1 MHSIQSCTCPTLGGR
16 PSWFEQPVLRGTI
29 SYKLNLKGVN
39 MTSNET
45 KKKEGRWALKRR
57 LKREREQAGQ
67 SYRRTARLRLQEM
80 FKAGFGSKRSS
91 DKTDADTQN
100 KIYSKNTFETYK
112 RQFSY
117 FADWL
122 SEAHKEAYTLADA
135 RQYVDEYLL
144 HLIELERSAYS
155 ITTAKAALA
164 KVFQTEAT
172 QFIDTPSRERANI
185 KRSRGVAVRDSNI
198 SNKTETKL
206 ALFSSAVG
214 LRRKEMMS
222 IESKDLFFDNGKAY
236 LNVTKGTKGGKARI
250 VEICGTSEGETKMIV
265 EWIQSRN
272 GKLFPK
278 LNTNYDNHHYRA
290 IYAQRLYD
298 RYKREEKDIPLKE
311 RYIMR
316 KERAG
321 EVYDKSAMKVVSE
334 NLGHN
339 RISVIAQSY
348 LYN

>member
-1 MHSIQSCTCPTLGGR
+1 
-16 PSWFEQPVLRGTI
+16 
-29 SYKLNLKGVN
+29 
-39 MTSNET
+39 MTSNEI
-45 KKKEGRWALKRR
+45 KKKEGRWARKRR
-57 LKREREQAGQ
+57 LRREREQAGPKVD
-67 SYRRTARLRLQEM
+67 SYRKTARLRLQEM
-80 FKAGFGSKRSS
+80 FRAGFGNKRSS
-91 DKTDADTQN
+91 DKTNADTRN

-112 RQFSY
+112 RQFRY

-122 SEAHKEAYTLADA
+122 AEAHKEAYTLADA

-172 QFIDTPSRERANI
+172 QFIDTPPRERANI

-222 IESKDLFFDNGKAY
+222 IESKDLFFKDGKAY

-278 LNTNYDNHHYRA
+278 LNTNYDNHYYRA
-290 IYAQRLYD
+290 VYAQRLYD
-298 RYKREEKDIPLKE
+298 RYKREEKDIPAKE

-321 EVYDKSAMKVVSE
+321 EVYDKLAMKVVSE

>member
-1 MHSIQSCTCPTLGGR
+1 M
-16 PSWFEQPVLRGTI
+16 V
-29 SYKLNLKGVN
+29 
-39 MTSNET
+39 
-45 KKKEGRWALKRR
+45 
-57 LKREREQAGQ
+57 
-67 SYRRTARLRLQEM
+67 
-80 FKAGFGSKRSS
+80 
-91 DKTDADTQN
+91 
-100 KIYSKNTFETYK
+100 
-112 RQFSY
+112 
-117 FADWL
+117 
-122 SEAHKEAYTLADA
+122 
-135 RQYVDEYLL
+135 
-144 HLIELERSAYS
+144 ELERSAYS

-172 QFIDTPSRERANI
+172 QFIATPPRERANI

-222 IESKDLFFDNGKAY
+222 IESKDLFFKDGKAY
-236 LNVTKGTKGGKARI
+236 LNVTKGTKGGKPRI
-250 VEICGTSEGETKMIV
+250 VEICGTSEGETKTIV
-265 EWIQSRN
+265 EWIQSRE

-278 LNTNYDNHHYRA
+278 LNTNYDNHYYRA
-290 IYAQRLYD
+290 VYAQRLYD

-316 KERAG
+316 KDRAG

>member
-1 MHSIQSCTCPTLGGR
+1 
-16 PSWFEQPVLRGTI
+16 
-29 SYKLNLKGVN
+29 
-39 MTSNET
+39 MTSNEI
-45 KKKEGRWALKRR
+45 KKKEGRWARKRR
-57 LKREREQAGQ
+57 LRREREQAGPKVD
-67 SYRRTARLRLQEM
+67 SYRKTARLRLQEM
-80 FKAGFGSKRSS
+80 FKAGFGNKRSA
-91 DKTDADTQN
+91 DKTNADTRN

-112 RQFSY
+112 RQFRY

-122 SEAHKEAYTLADA
+122 SEAHKEAYTIADA

-144 HLIELERSAYS
+144 HLVELERSAYS

-172 QFIDTPSRERANI
+172 QFIDTPARERANI
-185 KRSRGVAVRDSNI
+185 KRSRGSAVRDSNI

-222 IESKDLFFDNGKAY
+222 IESKDLFFKNGKAY
-236 LNVTKGTKGGKARI
+236 LNVTKGTKGGKPRI
-250 VEICGTSEGETKMIV
+250 VEICGISEGETKMIV
-265 EWIQSRN
+265 EWIQSRE

-278 LNTNYDNHHYRA
+278 LNTNYDNHYYRA
-290 IYAQRLYD
+290 VYAQRIYD
-298 RYKREEKDIPLKE
+298 RYKRKEKDIPSKE

-321 EVYDKSAMKVVSE
+321 EVYDKLAMEVVSK

>member
-1 MHSIQSCTCPTLGGR
+1 
-16 PSWFEQPVLRGTI
+16 
-29 SYKLNLKGVN
+29 N

-80 FKAGFGSKRSS
+80 FKAGFGNKRSS

-122 SEAHKEAYTLADA
+122 AEAHKEAYTLSDA

-144 HLIELERSAYS
+144 HLIELGRSAYS

-172 QFIDTPSRERANI
+172 QFIETPPRERANI

-236 LNVTKGTKGGKARI
+236 LNVTKGTKGGKPRI
-250 VEICGTSEGETKMIV
+250 VEICGISEGETKMIV
-265 EWIQSRN
+265 EWIQSRE

-290 IYAQRLYD
+290 VYAQRLYD
-298 RYKREEKDIPLKE
+298 RYKREERDIPPKE

>member
-1 MHSIQSCTCPTLGGR
+1 
-16 PSWFEQPVLRGTI
+16 
-29 SYKLNLKGVN
+29 
-39 MTSNET
+39 MTSNEI
-45 KKKEGRWALKRR
+45 KKKEGRWARKRR
-57 LKREREQAGQ
+57 LRREREQAGPKVD
-67 SYRRTARLRLQEM
+67 SYRKTARLRLQEM
-80 FKAGFGSKRSS
+80 FRAGFGNKRSN
-91 DKTDADTQN
+91 DKTNADTRN

-112 RQFSY
+112 RQFRY

-122 SEAHKEAYTLADA
+122 AEAHKEAYTLADA

-144 HLIELERSAYS
+144 HLVELERSAYS

-172 QFIDTPSRERANI
+172 QFIDTPARERANI
-185 KRSRGVAVRDSNI
+185 KRSRGSAVRDSNI

-222 IESKDLFFDNGKAY
+222 IESKDLFFKNGKAY
-236 LNVTKGTKGGKARI
+236 LNVTKGTKGGKPRI
-250 VEICGTSEGETKMIV
+250 VEICGISEGETKMIV
-265 EWIQSRN
+265 EWIQSRE

-278 LNTNYDNHHYRA
+278 MNTNYDNHYYRA
-290 IYAQRLYD
+290 VYAQRIYD
-298 RYKREEKDIPLKE
+298 RYKRKEKDIPAKE

-321 EVYDKSAMKVVSE
+321 EVYDKLAMEVVSK